1 MRLALLVLCCLMLSG
16 CHLSCTDSDS
26 KETHAAPAPS
36 NEVGE
41 P

>member
-1 MRLALLVLCCLMLSG
+1 MRLALLVLCCLVLSG
-16 CHLSCTDSDS
+16 CHSSCARSDS
-26 KETHAAPAPS
+26 KETHAEPAPS